1 MGTLA
6 SEKDVCPWPHFCQ
19 RVSIHL
25 WGHRH
30 GQRSPNPGGRKS
42 SHAVEMDRLKTA
54 LQREG
59 KGKMGAG
66 RRRNQHTL
74 VSSRR
79 PGMKGEENGMPAAL
93 IAGPGGAVMLRGR
106 CGGN

>member
-1 MGTLA
+1 MGALV
-6 SEKDVCPWPHFCQ
+6 SEKDVCVRPHFCQ
-19 RVSIHL
+19 RVSVHL

-30 GQRSPNPGGRKS
+30 GPRSPNPGGRKF
-42 SHAVEMDRLKTA
+42 SHAVEMHRLKTA

-66 RRRNQHTL
+66 RRRNQHAL
-74 VSSRR
+74 VSSRW
-79 PGMKGEENGMPAAL
+79 PGMQGEESWMPAAPV
-93 IAGPGGAVMLRGR
+93 AGPGGPVMLGGR

>member
-1 MGTLA
+1 MRKMFVHGPTSA
-6 SEKDVCPWPHFCQ
+6 

-59 KGKMGAG
+59 RGKMGTG
-66 RRRNQHTL
+66 RRRNQHAL
-74 VSSRR
+74 VSSRW
-79 PGMKGEENGMPAAL
+79 PGMKGEENWMPAAL
-93 IAGPGGAVMLRGR
+93 IAGPGGALMLRGR
-106 CGGN
+106 YGGN